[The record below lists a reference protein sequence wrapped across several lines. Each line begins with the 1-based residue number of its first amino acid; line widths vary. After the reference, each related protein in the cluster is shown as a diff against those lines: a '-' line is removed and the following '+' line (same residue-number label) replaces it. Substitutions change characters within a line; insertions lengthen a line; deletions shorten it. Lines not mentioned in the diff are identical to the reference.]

1 MPASLRWTRLSRE
14 PLFATQMSRLHPV
27 SPTTKECNSRARKH
41 FGSQKERCY
50 NRLTEAYFS
59 NTKWIFP
66 REIQSSRGEMREIC

>member
-1 MPASLRWTRLSRE
+1 
-14 PLFATQMSRLHPV
+14 MSVPI

-66 REIQSSRGEMREIC
+66 RKSSPYAAKCGKSASPAKSVNKEDHVVRIIE